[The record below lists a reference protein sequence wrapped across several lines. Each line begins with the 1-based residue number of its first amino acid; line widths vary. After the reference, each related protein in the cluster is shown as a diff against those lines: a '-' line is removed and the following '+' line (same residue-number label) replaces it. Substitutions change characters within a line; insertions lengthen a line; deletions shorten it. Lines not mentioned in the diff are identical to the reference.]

1 MTTLAALT
9 NHQIRLAARPNGLP
23 TRDGWSFTT
32 ETVAEPAEGGVLVKV
47 NYPFLL
53 RPSGS

>member
-32 ETVAEPAEGGVLVKV
+32 EPVSEPADA
-47 NYPFLL
+47 L
-53 RPSGS
+53 R